1 MKSEFF
7 RNFPLNIN
15 EETIFVCPLENVF
28 NSHLDT
34 FPFDLNKQ
42 TASHQHMFCAFSLSS
57 VTDGGGMNTSQR
69 ISKAME
75 EDDNS
80 WRAPA
85 FRQKVLAQM

>member
-1 MKSEFF
+1 
-7 RNFPLNIN
+7 
-15 EETIFVCPLENVF
+15 
-28 NSHLDT
+28 
-34 FPFDLNKQ
+34 
-42 TASHQHMFCAFSLSS
+42 
-57 VTDGGGMNTSQR
+57 MNTSQR